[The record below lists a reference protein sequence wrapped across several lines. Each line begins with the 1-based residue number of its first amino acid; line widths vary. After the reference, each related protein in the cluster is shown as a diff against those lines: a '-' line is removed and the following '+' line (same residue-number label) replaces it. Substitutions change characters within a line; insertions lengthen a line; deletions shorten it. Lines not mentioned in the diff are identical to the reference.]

1 MEKFQRNINIP
12 KVSENKAKFCE
23 EDLTKKNLYNSLKSM
38 QNDKSPGN
46 KRLTKVYKT
55 ALNELRKIFLD
66 FVSEAE
72 KRTFKFISETA
83 YRNK

>member
-1 MEKFQRNINIP
+1 
-12 KVSENKAKFCE
+12 
-23 EDLTKKNLYNSLKSM
+23 M

-72 KRTFKFISETA
+72 KRTFKFISETVC
-83 YRNK
+83 RRVGGGGGRLEDFLWR